1 MGHHG
6 KVTCPPAL
14 PDPAPSGA
22 ATVPA
27 PGSAALL
34 QPLPTPV
41 RTCLPA
47 GTPDRGVHSRL
58 GGFLWAPHLQIGPQT
73 LRAPRKPEPRSAEGR
88 MDGEDVGQ

>member
-34 QPLPTPV
+34 QPLPT
-41 RTCLPA
+41 RQDLPA
-47 GTPDRGVHSRL
+47 RRC
-58 GGFLWAPHLQIGPQT
+58 A
-73 LRAPRKPEPRSAEGR
+73 R
-88 MDGEDVGQ
+88 